1 MNQQHKQ
8 SKLRTILVPLDA
20 SPQSVAALET
30 AAQLAAAIGARLTGL
45 YVEDAELLE
54 LCRYPFARE
63 VVLYPSSSRRLESSE
78 LERDFRIQA
87 RKIRDM
93 LSHLAERSRFGWDL
107 NVRRGQVIK
116 EILDQTASAD
126 LTVIGRMGSSL
137 KKAPMGSTVRS
148 LVEQGRGQTL
158 ILQEKLR
165 TSTPLLTVYNGSEL
179 SRRSLDIAVEIA
191 RAAIGKMEILIPA
204 QSESDYQKLS
214 REVQS
219 ATRIEPGR
227 QDMQIRL
234 RRLRGEVTPALVAL
248 LWAEY
253 RQPVVLPVDVI
264 DGDPD
269 SVLRLIKQIS
279 NPVLLV
285 R

>member
-1 MNQQHKQ
+1 MNPQHKQ
-8 SKLRTILVPLDA
+8 GKLRTILVPLDA
-20 SPQSVAALET
+20 SPQSLAALET
-30 AAQLAAAIGARLTGL
+30 AAQLAEAIGARLTGL
-45 YVEDAELLE
+45 YVEDSELLE

-63 VVLYPSSSRRLESSE
+63 VVLYPTGSRPLESSE

-93 LSHLAERSRFGWDL
+93 MNQLAERSRFGWDF
-107 NVRRGQVIK
+107 NVRRGRVIK
-116 EILDQTASAD
+116 EILEQTDTAD

-137 KKAPMGSTVRS
+137 KKASMGSTVRS

-179 SRRSLDIAVEIA
+179 SGRSLEIAVEIA

-204 QSESDYQKLS
+204 QSESEYHSLYK
-214 REVQS
+214 EVLS
-219 ATRIEPGR
+219 ATRVESGR
-227 QDMQIRL
+227 PDLQISF
-234 RRLRGEVTPALVAL
+234 RRVRGEVTPALVAL

-253 RQPVVLPVDVI
+253 RQPVVLPVDVL

-269 SVLRLIKQIS
+269 SVLRVIKQIS